1 MWNAMVRVLRM
12 TVMTVESVSGV
23 KIERTIVSG
32 MRRSERETR
41 MRRGVGRPLP
51 LPLELMTGGYGGVKR
66 KERLGS
72 GTDSSSWVFKD
83 EV

>member
-12 TVMTVESVSGV
+12 TVMTVERVSGV

-51 LPLELMTGGYGGVKR
+51 LELMTEGYGGVKR